1 LRLEELDVDD
11 LDDDERSSE
20 RVRSSDLVLELD
32 WEPLPPLLLRL
43 GGAIVQEECDSPEV
57 DAPVRQ

>member
-1 LRLEELDVDD
+1 VDD

-32 WEPLPPLLLRL
+32 WEPLPPPLLRL

-57 DAPVRQ
+57 GAPVRQ

>member
-1 LRLEELDVDD
+1 MDD
-11 LDDDERSSE
+11 LDDDEPSSE

-57 DAPVRQ
+57 GAPVRQ